1 MRKMNVKTRPLDRS
15 RGHKLTES
23 SMKCSILLI
32 VTILIISVTVHF
44 QPVARAASN
53 AGNYIVTEA
62 GASKLSM
69 VTPGGVRTVIYSF
82 AVGTRPMGVAI
93 DGAGNYIVTEHF
105 DPGWA
110 GDDKISKITPG
121 GVRTVIYTY
130 ASRTYPCG
138 VAIDGAGNYIVA
150 EYNFGQL
157 SKITPGGVR
166 TVIYS
171 FAVGTHPT
179 FVAIDGAGN
188 YIVTSTFPTQG
199 IDELSKITAGGVRTV
214 IYSFAP
220 LTNPAGVAIDGAG
233 NYIVAEYQLPQI
245 LSKITAGGVRTVI
258 YSFGGG
264 SPEGVAIDGAGNY
277 IVTEAGASKLSMVTP
292 GGVRTVIYSFAVGTN
307 PVGVAIVPAA
317 GYSVTIWSWDYIYG
331 WQVPVPI
338 TKDGV
343 PTGYSTGHTF
353 TGLTGTH
360 TFTVPSTNS
369 KGHPF
374 SDWDV
379 GGGNIWTDET
389 ITVSSA
395 GTYTA
400 RYRAGYSV
408 TIWSWCASESQGWM
422 SVPITKDGVPTGYS
436 TGHTFTGLTGTHTFT
451 VPSTDALGHAFYEWN
466 TGWTSRTLTVSSA
479 GVYTARYRAGTLTVT
494 SPNGGE
500 KWIRGT
506 THQIRWWYTGVVEYV
521 RIELLKSGIVN
532 RVITYSTPNYLF
544 YNWIVPSTQTL
555 GSDYKIRVRSTS
567 NPAISDSSNSN
578 FAIVAGTLTVKS
590 PNGGEKW
597 IRGTTHALTWSSSGS
612 PGAYV
617 KIELMKG
624 GVLNKVIVSSTAND
638 GSYSWTIPSTQTL
651 GTDYKIR
658 ITSTTYSSISDSSN
672 SNFAIVIGTLTVTS
686 PNGGESWKRG
696 TVHTITW
703 SKSGSTR
710 SYVKIE
716 LLKGGVVNKVIAS
729 STANDGSY
737 SWTIPSTQ
745 TAGTDYKIRITS
757 TTYSSIS
764 DSSNSN
770 FYITT

>member
-1 MRKMNVKTRPLDRS
+1 
-15 RGHKLTES
+15 LTES
-23 SMKCSILLI
+23 FRKCSIFL
-32 VTILIISVTVHF
+32 VAAILILSTTLCFIQISL
-44 QPVARAASN
+44 AAPTPSP
-53 AGNYIVTEA
+53 GDYIVCEF
-62 GASKLSM
+62 SNDVLSM
-69 VTPGGVRTVIYSF
+69 
-82 AVGTRPMGVAI
+82 
-93 DGAGNYIVTEHF
+93 
-105 DPGWA
+105 
-110 GDDKISKITPG
+110 ITPG
-121 GVRTVIYTY
+121 GVRTVIHSFTTL
-130 ASRTYPCG
+130 SLPVG
-138 VAIDGAGNYIVA
+138 VAIDSAGNYIVT
-150 EYNFGQL
+150 EFSSDKL

-166 TVIYS
+166 TVIYN
-171 FAVGTHPT
+171 FASGTGPA
-179 FVAIDGAGN
+179 FVAVDSAGN
-188 YIVTSTFPTQG
+188 YIVCEDLTNK
-199 IDELSKITAGGVRTV
+199 LSKI
-214 IYSFAP
+214 
-220 LTNPAGVAIDGAG
+220 
-233 NYIVAEYQLPQI
+233 
-245 LSKITAGGVRTVI
+245 
-258 YSFGGG
+258 
-264 SPEGVAIDGAGNY
+264 
-277 IVTEAGASKLSMVTP
+277 TP
-292 GGVRTVIYSFAVGTN
+292 GGVRTVIYNFASGTGPMGVAVDSAGNYIVCESQIPEKLVKITPSGVRTVIYNFPSYPTTWTCPMGVAIDSAGNYIVCEYILDVLSKITPSGVRTVIYPFNYMTGPMGVAVDSAGNYIVTEKITDKLVKITPSGVRTVIYNFPYPGN
-307 PVGVAIVPAA
+307 PYGVAIVPAVA
-317 GYSVTIWSWDYIYG
+317 GYSVTIWAWDYIYG

-343 PTGYSTGHTF
+343 STGYSTPHTF

-360 TFTVPSTNS
+360 TFTVPSINS
-369 KGHPF
+369 VNHPF

-422 SVPITKDGVPTGYS
+422 SVPITMDGVPTGYS

-451 VPSTDALGHAFYEWN
+451 VPSTDALGHTFYEWN
-466 TGWTSRTLTVSSA
+466 TGWTSRTITVNSA
-479 GVYTARYRAGTLTVT
+479 GVYTARYKLVTGTLTVT

-597 IRGTTHALTWSSSGS
+597 VRGTTHALTWSSSGS

-624 GVLNKVIVSSTAND
+624 GVLNKIIVSSTAND
-638 GSYSWTIPSTQTL
+638 GSYSWTIPSTQTA

-696 TVHTITW
+696 TTHTITW
-703 SKSGSTR
+703 SKSGSTG